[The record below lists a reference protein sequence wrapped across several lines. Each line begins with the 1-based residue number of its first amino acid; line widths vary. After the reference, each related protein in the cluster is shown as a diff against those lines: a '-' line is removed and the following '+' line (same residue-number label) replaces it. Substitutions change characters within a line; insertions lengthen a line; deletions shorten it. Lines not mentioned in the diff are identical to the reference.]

1 MNREEKIMQ
10 RVQEHY
16 DYLQSLGY
24 EVVCVCLQGSQNY
37 GLDEYSDEYMSDIDT
52 KAIVLPPLDD
62 FIAASPPVSTVIIMD
77 NNEHAEVKDIRVM
90 FEMFKKA
97 NISYIELLF
106 TDFKIINPEW
116 AEFIEPLFANR
127 ELISKYNRNQFLRCI
142 AGMAKEKRKA
152 LCHPYPNLIEKIE
165 KYGYDGKQLHHCVR
179 LYNFIKRFIY
189 GESLDTCYKI
199 KEPMQHT
206 VLMNYKKQKDA
217 YGGELSKEH
226 AIEICDYYVAEIGK
240 IKDAALTE
248 KEVLDKD
255 AEKLLSRILLR
266 IIKAKMIKDLKNNFD
281 DGFYGAH
288 EVF

>member
-10 RVQEHY
+10 RAQEHY

-62 FIAASPPVSTVIIMD
+62 FIAAAPPVSTVVIMD
-77 NNEHAEVKDIRVM
+77 NNEHAEVKDIRIM
-90 FEMFKKA
+90 FDMFKKA

-106 TDFKIINPEW
+106 TEFKIINPEW

-142 AGMAKEKRKA
+142 AGMAMEKRKA
-152 LCHPYPNLIEKIE
+152 LCHPYPNLIEKID

-179 LYNFIKRFIY
+179 LYNFIERFVN
-189 GESLDTCYKI
+189 GESLDTCYKV
-199 KEPMQHT
+199 KAPMHNI
-206 VLMNYKKQKDA
+206 LMNYKKQKDA
-217 YGGELSKEH
+217 YGNELSQEK
-226 AIEICDYYVAEIGK
+226 AIEICDYYVTEIGK
-240 IKDAALTE
+240 IKDTALAKE
-248 KEVLDKD
+248 EVLDKD
-255 AEKLLSRILLR
+255 AEKLLSRILLK
-266 IIKAKMIKDLKNNFD
+266 IIKAKMMKDLEANHD
-281 DGFYGAH
+281 
-288 EVF
+288 

>member
-1 MNREEKIMQ
+1 MNREEKIMK

-62 FIAASPPVSTVIIMD
+62 FIAAASPVSTVVIMD

-90 FEMFKKA
+90 FEMFKKE
-97 NISYIELLF
+97 NISYIELLY

-116 AEFIEPLFANR
+116 AELIEPLFANR
-127 ELISKYNRNQFLRCI
+127 ELISTHHRAQFLRCI
-142 AGMAKEKRKA
+142 AGMAMEKRKA

-179 LYNFIKRFIY
+179 LHNFITRY
-189 GESLDTCYKI
+189 LGGESLDICYKVGA
-199 KEPMQHT
+199 PMHE

-217 YGGELSKEH
+217 YGEPLSCKR
-226 AIEICDYYVAEIGK
+226 AIEICDHYVAEIGK
-240 IKDAALTE
+240 LKDAAVADGE
-248 KEVLDKD
+248 FVDPRAREIMND
-255 AEKLLSRILLR
+255 ILLK
-266 IIKAKMIKDLKNNFD
+266 IMKAKLKKDL
-281 DGFYGAH
+281 
-288 EVF
+288 EVSAC

>member
-1 MNREEKIMQ
+1 MNREEKIMK

-62 FIAASPPVSTVIIMD
+62 FIAAAPPVSTVVIMD
-77 NNEHAEVKDIRVM
+77 NNEHAEVKDIRIM

-106 TDFKIINPEW
+106 TEYKIINPEW
-116 AEFIEPLFANR
+116 ELYIRPLFGHRAS
-127 ELISKYNRNQFLRCI
+127 IAAHHRNQFLRCI
-142 AGMAKEKRKA
+142 AGMAMEKRKA

-179 LYNFIKRFIY
+179 LHNFITRFLD
-189 GESLDTCYKI
+189 GEPLDTCYRVSA
-199 KEPMQHT
+199 PMHE

-217 YGGELSKEH
+217 YGQELKVEK

-240 IKDAALTE
+240 LKDAAVVDGE
-248 KEVLDKD
+248 FIDPRAREIMND
-255 AEKLLSRILLR
+255 ILLK
-266 IIKAKMIKDLKNNFD
+266 IMKAKLKKDL
-281 DGFYGAH
+281 
-288 EVF
+288 EVSAC

>member
-62 FIAASPPVSTVIIMD
+62 FIAAAPPVSTVVIMD
-77 NNEHAEVKDIRVM
+77 NNEHAEVKDIRIM
-90 FEMFKKA
+90 FDMLKKA

-106 TDFKIINPEW
+106 TEFKIINPEW

-142 AGMAKEKRKA
+142 AGMAMEKRKA

-179 LYNFIKRFIY
+179 LYNFIERFVN
-189 GESLDTCYKI
+189 GESLDTCYKV
-199 KEPMQHT
+199 KAPMHNI
-206 VLMNYKKQKDA
+206 LMNYKKQKDA
-217 YGGELSKEH
+217 YGNELSQEK

-248 KEVLDKD
+248 EEVLDKD
-255 AEKLLSRILLR
+255 AEKLLSRILLK
-266 IIKAKMIKDLKNNFD
+266 IIKAKMIKDLEASHD
-281 DGFYGAH
+281 
-288 EVF
+288 

>member
-62 FIAASPPVSTVIIMD
+62 FIATAPPVSTVVIMD
-77 NNEHAEVKDIRVM
+77 NNEHAEVKDIRIM
-90 FEMFKKA
+90 FDMFKKA

-106 TDFKIINPEW
+106 TEFKIINPEW

-142 AGMAKEKRKA
+142 AGMAMEKRKA

-179 LYNFIKRFIY
+179 LYNFIERFVN
-189 GESLDTCYKI
+189 GESLDTCYKV
-199 KEPMQHT
+199 KAPMHYI
-206 VLMNYKKQKDA
+206 LMNYKKQKDM
-217 YGGELSKEH
+217 YGDELSKER
-226 AIEICDYYVAEIGK
+226 AIKICDHYVAEIGK

-248 KEVLDKD
+248 EEVLDKD
-255 AEKLLSRILLR
+255 AEKLLSRILLK
-266 IIKAKMIKDLKNNFD
+266 IIKAKMIKDLEASRD
-281 DGFYGAH
+281 
-288 EVF
+288 

>member
-1 MNREEKIMQ
+1 MNREERIMK

-106 TDFKIINPEW
+106 TEFKIINPEW

-152 LCHPYPNLIEKIE
+152 LCHPYPNLVEKIE

-179 LYNFIKRFIY
+179 LYNFITRFVN
-189 GESLDTCYKI
+189 GESLDTCYKVGI
-199 KEPMQHT
+199 PMYT
-206 VLMNYKKQKDA
+206 ILMNYKKQKDA
-217 YGGELSKEH
+217 YGNELSKEH

-248 KEVLDKD
+248 KEMLGKD
-255 AEKLLSRILLR
+255 AEKLLSRILLK

-281 DGFYGAH
+281 DGSYGAD

>member
-37 GLDEYSDEYMSDIDT
+37 GLDEHSDEYMSDIDT

-62 FIAASPPVSTVIIMD
+62 FIAAAPPVSTVVIMD
-77 NNEHAEVKDIRVM
+77 NNEHAEVKDIRIM
-90 FEMFKKA
+90 FDMFKKA

-106 TDFKIINPEW
+106 TEFKIINPEW
-116 AEFIEPLFANR
+116 AEFIKPLFANR

-142 AGMAKEKRKA
+142 AGMAMEKRKA

-179 LYNFIKRFIY
+179 LYNFIERFVN

-199 KEPMQHT
+199 KAPMHNI
-206 VLMNYKKQKDA
+206 LMNYKKQKDA
-217 YGGELSKEH
+217 YGNELSQEK
-226 AIEICDYYVAEIGK
+226 AIEICNYYVAEIDK

-248 KEVLDKD
+248 EEVLDKD
-255 AEKLLSRILLR
+255 AEKLLSRILLK
-266 IIKAKMIKDLKNNFD
+266 IIKAKMIKDL
-281 DGFYGAH
+281 
-288 EVF
+288 EVSHD

>member
-37 GLDEYSDEYMSDIDT
+37 GLDEYSDEYVSDIDT

-62 FIAASPPVSTVIIMD
+62 FIAAAPPVSTVVIMD

-90 FEMFKKA
+90 FEMFRKA

-106 TDFKIINPEW
+106 TEFKIINPEW
-116 AEFIEPLFANR
+116 ELYIRDLFDYRAS
-127 ELISKYNRNQFLRCI
+127 IAAYNRNQFLKCI
-142 AGMAKEKRKA
+142 AGMAMEKRKA

-165 KYGYDGKQLHHCVR
+165 RYGYDGKQLHHCVR
-179 LYNFIKRFIY
+179 LYNFITRFVN
-189 GESLDTCYKI
+189 GESLDTCYKV
-199 KEPMQHT
+199 KAPMHYI
-206 VLMNYKKQKDA
+206 LMNYKKQKDV
-217 YGGELSKEH
+217 YGDELSKER
-226 AIEICDYYVAEIGK
+226 AIEICDYYVAEISK

-248 KEVLDKD
+248 EEVLDKD
-255 AEKLLSRILLR
+255 AEKLLSRILLK
-266 IIKAKMIKDLKNNFD
+266 IIKAKMIKDL
-281 DGFYGAH
+281 
-288 EVF
+288 EVNHD

>member
-1 MNREEKIMQ
+1 MNREKRIMK

-52 KAIVLPPLDD
+52 KAIILPPLDD
-62 FIAASPPVSTVIIMD
+62 FIAASPPVSKVVIMD

-127 ELISKYNRNQFLRCI
+127 ELISSYNRNQFLRCI
-142 AGMAKEKRKA
+142 AGMAYEKRKA
-152 LCHPYPNLIEKIE
+152 LCHPYPTIKDKID
-165 KYGYDGKQLHHCVR
+165 KYGYDGKQLHHIAR
-179 LYNFIKRFIY
+179 LYEFLTRFNN
-189 GESLDTCYKI
+189 GESIENCFKSNNR
-199 KEPMQHT
+199 EE
-206 VLMNYKKQKDA
+206 LMMYKKQMNADGSVLSAEDAAKIADELVSRITALKD
-217 YGGELSKEH
+217 YMIDHYHIKVKPT
-226 AIEICDYYVAEIGK
+226 AIEILDEIK
-240 IKDAALTE
+240 YN
-248 KEVLDKD
+248 
-255 AEKLLSRILLR
+255 
-266 IIKAKMIKDLKNNFD
+266 IIKEMLRRELNEKS
-281 DGFYGAH
+281 
-288 EVF
+288 